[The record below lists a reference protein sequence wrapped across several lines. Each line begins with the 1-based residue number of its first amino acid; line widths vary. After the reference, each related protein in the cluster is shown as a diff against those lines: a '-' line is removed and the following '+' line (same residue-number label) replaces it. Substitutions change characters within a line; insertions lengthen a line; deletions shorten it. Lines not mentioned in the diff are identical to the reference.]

1 MSLSQADGD
10 ILLQF
15 DHEHLYDATQVAVD
29 GVVRPFS
36 HAVRRYVLFHLIFL
50 LLITVEITVFCYGVA
65 WMTYSSTLAINLAV
79 IFLTAFSY
87 FIIKIYLQTK
97 KPSQF
102 LMVRNRF
109 VAACKSL
116 IGYQHG
122 VPEHHLAIASACG
135 RAATALQGIEQ
146 RLYQPPRW
154 LAFFEPLL
162 ERFSFWW
169 HWEDVFRMR
178 ELFLLWAVQEYV
190 ELVKCAP
197 TTLDG
202 HIALANAYVMLTSLY
217 VPQLAEEGSDVLPW
231 MLSTELTEELD
242 RKFRASAERA
252 MEEFKI
258 LNDYAPDDPWIHSQL
273 AYSYRDLQMPEEEMR
288 EYETVLMLRPDDQD
302 VLFRLGILYFQQGHN
317 AKGLRVYEELR
328 HSNFMLAENL
338 IRQYGAY

>member
-15 DHEHLYDATQVAVD
+15 DHEHLYDATQKAVD

-36 HAVRRYVLFHLIFL
+36 RAVRIYVLFHLFFL
-50 LLITVEITVFCYGVA
+50 TLMTVEIVVFCYGMA
-65 WMTYSSTLAINLAV
+65 WMSHSSTLAINLAV
-79 IFLTAFSY
+79 IFLTVFSY
-87 FIIKIYLQTK
+87 FIIKVYLQTK

-102 LMVRNRF
+102 LLVRNRF

-116 IGYQHG
+116 VGYQHG

-135 RAATALQGIEQ
+135 RAATTLQGIEG

-154 LAFFEPLL
+154 LSFFEPLL

-169 HWEDVFRMR
+169 HWEDVFRIR

-217 VPQLAEEGSDVLPW
+217 VPQEAEEQPW
-231 MLSTELTEELD
+231 MLRAELSEELD

-273 AYSYRDLQMPEEEMR
+273 AYSYRDLQMPEEEIR
-288 EYETVLMLRPDDQD
+288 ENETVLMLRPGDQD
-302 VLFRLGILYFQQGHN
+302 VLYRLGVLYFQQGHN

-328 HSNFMLAENL
+328 HGDSLQAESL
-338 IRQYGAY
+338 IRHYGV